1 MKNKKI
7 ISLAALLIASM
18 GMAKAQIIIS
28 EVDPT
33 GSSTSGYG
41 ADWFELKNTGTSAVD
56 ITGWKMDDS
65 SDAFATA
72 VPLTG
77 VTSIAPGLSVVFIEN
92 TASGSTLLSPTAT
105 ATLNA
110 NFTSAWFSGG
120 TPAGLI
126 IGNYGGSGVGLGA
139 GGDAVNIFNASG
151 TPVTGVTF
159 GASTAGFTFDNEAG
173 LTGTITQL
181 SAVGVNGAF
190 SNGAPT
196 TPEVGSPGDV
206 SPVPEP
212 STIAL
217 AGSGLA
223 ALLAMQRRN
232 RKS

>member
-1 MKNKKI
+1 M
-7 ISLAALLIASM
+7 AALLIASM
-18 GMAKAQIIIS
+18 GMAQAQIIIS

-33 GSSTSGYG
+33 GSSTAGYG

-56 ITGWKMDDS
+56 ITGWKMDDNS
-65 SDAFATA
+65 AAFATA

-110 NFTSAWFSGG
+110 NFASTWFSGG
-120 TPAGLI
+120 TPAGLL
-126 IGNYGGSGVGLGA
+126 IGNYGGSGVGLSA
-139 GGDAVNIFNASG
+139 SADAVNIFNASG

-196 TPEVGSPGDV
+196 NPEVGSPGDV

-217 AGSGLA
+217 TAGGMT
-223 ALLAMQRRN
+223 ALLAMQRRRN